1 MARGFFVGGNFKMNG
16 SKELVT
22 KLVTNL
28 KESKLDANTEVVVGV
43 PAPYLDL
50 ASQTAKGSKVQ
61 IAAENAYLKDSGAFT
76 GEISPSMIKDNGANW
91 VILGHSER
99 RHIFKEDDDLISAK
113 AKFALEQGLKV
124 IYCIG
129 ELKEEREAG
138 KATEVNSKQLEALAK
153 VIKPEDWK
161 NIVVAYEPVWAIGTG
176 LTATP
181 KDAQEI
187 HAHLRKHLSEI
198 VSPSVAEATLII
210 YGGSVNGATSG
221 DLGKEADIDGFL
233 VGGASLKPEF
243 VDIVNTQS
251 K

>member
-1 MARGFFVGGNFKMNG
+1 MNG

-22 KLVTNL
+22 KLLGNL
-28 KESKLDANTEVVVGV
+28 KDAKLAANTDVVVAV

-50 ASQTAKGSKVQ
+50 ASQTVKGSKVQ
-61 IAAENAYLKDSGAFT
+61 IAGENCYLKDSGAFT
-76 GEISPSMIKDNGANW
+76 GEISPSMLKDNGANW
-91 VILGHSER
+91 VVLGHSER
-99 RHIFKEDDDLISAK
+99 RHVFKENDELIANK

-138 KATEVNSKQLEALAK
+138 KANQVNSAQLDALAK

-181 KDAQEI
+181 ADAQDM
-187 HAHLRKHLSEI
+187 HKHLRAHLAKL
-198 VSPSVAEATLII
+198 VSPSVSENTLII
-210 YGGSVNGATSG
+210 YGGSVNGKTCV
-221 DLGKEADIDGFL
+221 DLGAEADIDGFL

-243 VDIVNTQS
+243 VDIANT
-251 K
+251 KAN